1 MKLFALAVAAVSAR
15 QFQRVGPPEYP
26 APGFINEQGGYWADQ
41 SSDQSVQRPQAPQP
55 PQTQPPHSTQ
65 APQID
70 HRTQQSRCC
79 SDMRWTL
86 KNGDTTWLKQS
97 GMSRGMPVYDLTWNG
112 KPAQMWWNYKGA
124 DNADPSTIT
133 SGMWWIT
140 PGVFDFGDG
149 DDGFALTSNR
159 GATRCPADPVMLWP
173 NDWPEGVTFTCET
186 PPQPLEEIVTCEER
200 NVSPNGIFPD
210 HLAGGSL
217 ACKFDE
223 LLNDLMRKQF
233 KHVVYNQPE
242 AVRRELDTA
251 YSHIV
256 DEWREMARKE
266 ECGFDSRH
274 PTKPG
279 IVPNCLTMCQEIDNP
294 INEPKDFKSNL
305 SVLAT
310 FISDN
315 FSEGIWDLSSP
326 PESRSYCGNKVA
338 GMYADIAKFEPLV
351 GKINNLGKF

>member
-1 MKLFALAVAAVSAR
+1 MKLCALAVAAVSAR

-70 HRTQQSRCC
+70 HRRQQSRCC

-112 KPAQMWWNYKGA
+112 KSAQMWWNYKGA

-173 NDWPEGVTFTCET
+173 NDWPEGVTFTCES
-186 PPQPLEEIVTCEER
+186 PPRPLKPLETCDER
-200 NVSPNGIFPD
+200 NENPNGIFLEP
-210 HLAGGSL
+210 GSDL
-217 ACKFDE
+217 GFNPQLHCQFDQ
-223 LLNDLMRKQF
+223 LLNDLMRPRF
-233 KHVVYNQPE
+233 YHAVYNQPE
-242 AVRRELDTA
+242 ATRRELDQA
-251 YSHIV
+251 FSHMV
-256 DEWREMARKE
+256 DEWRSMAHRG
-266 ECGFDSRH
+266 ECGFESADDNRTGIVRNCGTMCLIMDYTINGPIS
-274 PTKPG
+274 KPG
-279 IVPNCLTMCQEIDNP
+279 
-294 INEPKDFKSNL
+294 DFKEDIHFL
-305 SVLAT
+305 DLQDQCTVVLV
-310 FISDN
+310 
-315 FSEGIWDLSSP
+315 
-326 PESRSYCGNKVA
+326 C
-338 GMYADIAKFEPLV
+338 
-351 GKINNLGKF
+351 LGG